1 MRDFRRPPGPGDRP
15 GGRISLLSAP
25 AGNRP
30 GSGIGQIEKLTGHP
44 DRQNPRFPHFF
55 RFFTRFQRTGQSK
68 QTGKQTKKQIKSKEI
83 QKRKQTHRQKQ
94 KPLPSSFRNL
104 SAYANGFRIARE
116 EKNRQKEKHEKQ
128 KGKDKGKDK
137 KKGKKK
143 RKERQTKSKRRK
155 DGNEKIEKQEPGMQ
169 TGGHTRKACP
179 KKGNRIISS
188 HVQNQSY
195 RKEKGRPE
203 HLPRFLPVLSFY
215 VSGSYPSILSTTRKL
230 SCLLY
235 INSYLE

>member
-1 MRDFRRPPGPGDRP
+1 MHILFSLIFRVFSGLSGDRPCGMRDFRRPPGPGDRP
-15 GGRISLLSAP
+15 GGRISLLSVP

-68 QTGKQTKKQIKSKEI
+68 QTGKQTKKQIKNKEI

-137 KKGKKK
+137 KKGKKRSAK
-143 RKERQTKSKRRK
+143 KGRQRAKSGKTETKRLRSKSPECRLADTHGKPARRKET
-155 DGNEKIEKQEPGMQ
+155 
-169 TGGHTRKACP
+169 A
-179 KKGNRIISS
+179 
-188 HVQNQSY
+188 
-195 RKEKGRPE
+195 
-203 HLPRFLPVLSFY
+203 
-215 VSGSYPSILSTTRKL
+215 
-230 SCLLY
+230 
-235 INSYLE
+235 

>member
-1 MRDFRRPPGPGDRP
+1 MAAGTRRQTGRQEPPVIRPDRGP
-15 GGRISLLSAP
+15 
-25 AGNRP
+25 
-30 GSGIGQIEKLTGHP
+30 SGQRTGQIKSIQASGP
-44 DRQNPRFPHFF
+44 ADPPRFPHFF
-55 RFFTRFQRTGQSK
+55 RFSTRFQRNRQKK
-68 QTGKQTKKQIKSKEI
+68 QTGKQTKNKQKNKEI

-94 KPLPSSFRNL
+94 KSNPSSFRNS
-104 SAYANGFRIARE
+104 SAYADGFRIARE

-215 VSGSYPSILSTTRKL
+215 VSGSYPSILSTTKKNFPVF
-230 SCLLY
+230 C
-235 INSYLE
+235 I